1 MRLILTD
8 PVLSAMDSFTLISA
22 ILLSFSLSH
31 SKAVPVLPPD
41 APDAESTFDKR
52 SLQDD
57 TVTNDQLPL
66 TEERENHISYPA
78 LKQFEVY
85 KIDNTEIV
93 RKSCNTV
100 SKDSYPNLPVQADTT
115 LLCPYNVT
123 CRENNN
129 TYPNVVI
136 NVGCKSDTDSK
147 FRAFICKQIN
157 ITEIAWRK
165 SNDTAKWI
173 PFERKR
179 GVACVADGAEEGKK
193 TVEDMHKAV
202 YKKEYCDLGGC

>member
-1 MRLILTD
+1 
-8 PVLSAMDSFTLISA
+8 MDSFTLISA

-31 SKAVPVLPPD
+31 SKAVPVLPSD
-41 APDAESTFDKR
+41 APDAESTFGKR

-66 TEERENHISYPA
+66 TEGRENHISYSA
-78 LKQFEVY
+78 LNQFQVY
-85 KIDNTEIV
+85 KYDNIEIAG
-93 RKSCNTV
+93 KSCNAV
-100 SKDSYPNLPVQADTT
+100 SKDSHPNLPAQADTT

-123 CRENNN
+123 CREHNN

-136 NVGCKSDTDSK
+136 NVGCKSDRDSV
-147 FRAFICKQIN
+147 FREIICRQIN
-157 ITEIAWRK
+157 ITEIAWRQ

-179 GVACVADGAEEGKK
+179 GVACVADGAKQAKK
-193 TVEDMHKAV
+193 TVEDKYKAV
-202 YKKEYCDLGGC
+202 YEEDYCKLGRCQKKNWHYVHS